1 MMKRLSLFLL
11 LLVSFIS
18 ADVDLYYPPLSEM
31 AEIASGA
38 APNLS
43 EKVRSQSV
51 ASKLETAPVAYY
63 GNLVEFRTYT
73 EESLKSEHIDEAY
86 PQLAESFVGWKNLKQ
101 KRQELLLSEAP
112 EIYRKTFEL
121 NQSSFFLKGYFLL
134 RYIVDVEKVYD
145 KASKT
150 WVAPTPENSQKSI
163 FTFAYVGTDIV
174 KDSADWQLVQRFF
187 VKPSQKDFWRYETP
201 RKRVFFLD
209 GFSEPCGLFDN
220 YSLSKVRYYPYRL
233 KYNQELNY
241 AIDVRQR
248 MQKLVAAGEYSRA
261 AQMADSANL
270 SSRSKVLVKILNRD
284 YDFIKSD
291 DSTAFYLT
299 DYGRLHY
306 SDKLDSLLN
315 DEVLYRYI
323 DGSYC
328 ASLQDLPAS
337 DSAEVCQKVKCIALK
352 KNPVSQKRRKS
363 GETSSFKF
371 MASFDMGRPFLIGT
385 FPDIKASEYH
395 DYGFSVEEG
404 KFILGFDV
412 GIMGFDAKCDSCGT
426 GDYGIHILLGYS
438 WLKTKYV
445 ESAFFTNLGVSAFE
459 VPPKRE
465 NPKGDYLHEAY
476 PRFGLGAYF
485 DFLTPDL
492 IRDPA
497 NSSFESRLGLRLRF
511 GFNNIKV
518 SDVGHAD
525 GYAPYIALGLVWHAV
540 LK

>member
-150 WVAPTPENSQKSI
+150 WVAPTPENSQKSR

-209 GFSEPCGLFDN
+209 GFSEPCGLFDD
-220 YSLSKVRYYPYRL
+220 YSLGRVRYYPYRL

-328 ASLQDLPAS
+328 ASIEKLSAS
-337 DSAEVCQKVKCIALK
+337 DSADVCNIVRRVALK
-352 KNPVSQKRRKS
+352 KLPEIRPSKKFDRANA
-363 GETSSFKF
+363 FKF
-371 MASFDMGRPFLIGT
+371 TASFDMGPFFLNGK
-385 FPDIKASEYH
+385 FPDVKPAHYS
-395 DYGFSVEEG
+395 DYGFSVYDR
-404 KFILGFDV
+404 KFVFGFD
-412 GIMGFDAKCDSCGT
+412 ITSMSFDAQCDSCGT
-426 GDYGIHILLGYS
+426 GDLGLHVMLGYA
-438 WLKTKYV
+438 WLNTKYIEGAV
-445 ESAFFTNLGVSAFE
+445 FSNWGVGIFESA
-459 VPPKRE
+459 PKRE
-465 NPKGDYLHEAY
+465 NPKGMFLHEGY
-476 PRFGLGAYF
+476 FRFGLGAYF